1 MTMVMSL
8 CIIGATGVAGGE
20 NQNQSC
26 NGDLEGNSTIDRN
39 GCLDSD
45 GDGYSDYS
53 ENWTKLDGAD
63 AFPFDEHAWADMDND
78 GFTDQ
83 RGTNYTDDCPFTWG
97 KSRVILMGCS
107 DIDRDFV
114 PDNYDDDADGDGIRN
129 EMERAAST
137 GTQLFDPYDPSS
149 TPSDTDLDTIPDV
162 LDDDNDN
169 DNWPDDIEI
178 DRGSDPYDENSNP
191 FNMYFGTETGLFYL
205 GGFKFTNEYE
215 PSGFEISLSVIIDV
229 ATEELMIPFLLIP
242 AYVVLS
248 IIRRRQFHVFE
259 ERIKNAENLE
269 ELRQLES
276 KINRLIRSR
285 GMRLYHGLVLRNTIE
300 EFEDNFSYK
309 KSYDFEN
316 EPNNMTSDK
325 DSEEE

>member
-1 MTMVMSL
+1 
-8 CIIGATGVAGGE
+8 
-20 NQNQSC
+20 
-26 NGDLEGNSTIDRN
+26 
-39 GCLDSD
+39 
-45 GDGYSDYS
+45 
-53 ENWTKLDGAD
+53 
-63 AFPFDEHAWADMDND
+63 
-78 GFTDQ
+78 
-83 RGTNYTDDCPFTWG
+83 
-97 KSRVILMGCS
+97 MGCS

-149 TPSDTDLDTIPDV
+149 TPSDSDLDTIPDV

-276 KINRLIRSR
+276 KINGLIRSR

-300 EFEDNFSYK
+300 EFEDNFRYK

-316 EPNNMTSDK
+316 EPNNMTSNK